1 MRGFSLTE
9 VLVALLILTLVIT
22 SSLAVF
28 VERNRRLQQASE
40 IVLAYQA
47 LSNEA
52 EMRRR
57 IEYDY
62 LTRTDMAPLTFLSD
76 TTLLEPLQPYSAIVS
91 VRQPRVGERR
101 VLMTV
106 RWKNGQ
112 RQARLE
118 LVRVSTGGTRLW

>member
-22 SSLAVF
+22 SSLVVF

-40 IVLAYQA
+40 LVLAYQA

-62 LTRTDMAPLTFLSD
+62 LTRTDLAPLTFMSD
-76 TTLLEPLQPYSAIVS
+76 TTLLQPLEPYSAIVS
-91 VRQPRVGERR
+91 VSQPRVGIRH
-101 VLMTV
+101 VLMTI
-106 RWKNGQ
+106 RWKSGQ
-112 RQARLE
+112 RQAKLE
-118 LVRVSTGGTRLW
+118 LVRVSTGGDRLW

>member
-28 VERNRRLQQASE
+28 VERNRRMQQASE
-40 IVLAYQA
+40 TILAYQA

-57 IEYDY
+57 IEYDF
-62 LTRTDMAPLTFLSD
+62 LTRTDLAPPTFLSD
-76 TTLLEPLQPYSAIVS
+76 TTLLGPLQPYTAIVS
-91 VRQPRVGERR
+91 VRQPRAGVRH
-101 VLMTV
+101 VMMTV

-112 RQARLE
+112 REAKLE
-118 LVRVSTGGTRLW
+118 LVRVHTGGTRLW